1 MTEEFKKK
9 FLTHSDHT
17 GRQIVYSVRTGK
29 SYYIEVIDNPRM
41 YDNFNAE
48 VTCIP
53 REHINHGWGDLNP
66 STGKL
71 EGSYGKKYKGSIK
84 NDESLITEENGF
96 SKIAVLSPGYSPYAE
111 IERRDAMY
119 PTLEKS
125 V

>member
-29 SYYIEVIDNPRM
+29 SYYIEPIENYKHKIEPIHDAGYIGN
-41 YDNFNAE
+41 
-48 VTCIP
+48 
-53 REHINHGWGDLNP
+53 GWGDLNP

-96 SKIAVLSPGYSPYAE
+96 SKIVVLSPGYSPYAE
-111 IERRDAMY
+111 IERRDVMY
-119 PTLEKS
+119 PTLEKT